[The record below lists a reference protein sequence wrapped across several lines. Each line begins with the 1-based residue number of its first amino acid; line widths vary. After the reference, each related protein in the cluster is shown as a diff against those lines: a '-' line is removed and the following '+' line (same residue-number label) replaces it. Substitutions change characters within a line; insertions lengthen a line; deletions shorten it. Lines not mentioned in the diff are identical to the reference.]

1 MNIEDKNSD
10 NATQQFFGGSGA
22 LSKSKRLGV
31 RHAMGRNWYLF
42 KVEWYLESKVSGRRR
57 KSILAD
63 LREGIDAETHTFSLQ
78 KVLAGLGRP
87 GELAASYA
95 EGEHTSGPLWGTG
108 VAAAMIILL
117 AYWLFFSTF
126 VAGMLAIVG
135 QTGGEFEAHFL
146 FVKVLAFSGD
156 NGVGIGWSGKA
167 ALWVPLI
174 LAAAAFIPTSRFWR
188 IFTRRR

>member
-63 LREGIDAETHTFSLQ
+63 LREGIGLACE
-78 KVLAGLGRP
+78 KVK
-87 GELAASYA
+87 Y
-95 EGEHTSGPLWGTG
+95 
-108 VAAAMIILL
+108 
-117 AYWLFFSTF
+117 
-126 VAGMLAIVG
+126 
-135 QTGGEFEAHFL
+135 
-146 FVKVLAFSGD
+146 
-156 NGVGIGWSGKA
+156 
-167 ALWVPLI
+167 
-174 LAAAAFIPTSRFWR
+174 PTLRFCR
-188 IFTRRR
+188 AP